1 MRWMFVLA
9 VLSLVSLGCAEKVD
23 CGQME
28 KKLNECGVQLVR
40 AVAKAQGTELP
51 EGSDSLIQGMM
62 EGMTK
67 PLVQQCKDEGG
78 KFSDAKEFNACLGKA
93 SCDEFAACMQP
104 LMK

>member
-1 MRWMFVLA
+1 MKWMMVVGLLGVF
-9 VLSLVSLGCAEKVD
+9 SFGCAEKVD

-28 KKLNECGVQLVR
+28 KKLSECGVQLVR
-40 AVAKAQGTELP
+40 AVAKAQGKELP
-51 EGSDSLIQGMM
+51 ASADSLIQGMM
-62 EGMTK
+62 DSMTK